1 MDINNAISNAAGQMK
16 LCCGVVNNAAWQV
29 CLDAHDRIKQ
39 DKKYR
44 NEVKRLFKKG
54 LDEFHAYENNL
65 IYTRGVRF
73 FHLDDM
79 AERGRKMYGD
89 ITDQEYYDFWAST
102 GATMY
107 YNTRQHV
114 TALQHKYKRVFEA
127 HDVSDA
133 DIVAW
138 AMTALTCLKIASVS
152 FGMEKSVVHK
162 TFKLDKRIVD
172 RFFRPFSLEKV
183 EKCWYNAIKA
193 LNAQSAEEGMT
204 ERERKDIGF
213 GIEVLRDEWMD
224 TQKHLRITGEAIE
237 NYQEVFRTKGE
248 VKKALREIAEM
259 DNEIEEENL
268 NALKRRIINS

>member
-29 CLDAHDRIKQ
+29 CLDTHDRIKQ
-39 DKKYR
+39 NKKYR
-44 NEVKRLFKKG
+44 NEVKRLFKKA
-54 LDEFHAYENNL
+54 LDEFHSYENNL

-73 FHLDDM
+73 FHMDDM
-79 AERGRKMYGD
+79 AENSRKMYGD
-89 ITDQEYYDFWAST
+89 ISDQEYYDFWAST

-152 FGMEKSVVHK
+152 FNMEKSVVHK
-162 TFKLDKRIVD
+162 NFKLDKRIVD
-172 RFFRPFSLEKV
+172 RFFRPFSLGKV
-183 EKCWYNAIKA
+183 EKCWYSALKA

-248 VKKALREIAEM
+248 VKKALREIADM
-259 DNEIEEENL
+259 DNEIEEENM
-268 NALKRRIINS
+268 NARKRIIING

>member
-29 CLDAHDRIKQ
+29 CLEAHDHIKKSKQ
-39 DKKYR
+39 YR
-44 NEVKRLFKKG
+44 NEVKRLFKQA
-54 LDEFHAYENNL
+54 LEEFHKYENNL

-79 AERGRKMYGD
+79 AENSRKMYGD
-89 ITDQEYYDFWAST
+89 ISDQEYYDFWAST

-127 HDVSDA
+127 HNLSDA

-152 FGMEKSVVHK
+152 FNMEKSVVHK
-162 TFKLDKRIVD
+162 NFKLDKRVVD
-172 RFFRPFSLEKV
+172 RFFRVFSLEKV
-183 EKCWYNAIKA
+183 EKCWYNALKA

-224 TQKHLRITGEAIE
+224 TQKHLRITGEAID

-248 VKKALREIAEM
+248 VKKALREIADM
-259 DNEIEEENL
+259 DNEIEEENM
-268 NALKRRIINS
+268 NALKRRIING